1 MKIEMTPIGVVEEV
15 EEPAEK
21 TERFINRREKLRI
34 NPEFREGLTWLE
46 PGQKIQVLFYFHKSK
61 GWENITYS
69 YGQNKTTGVFNT
81 HSPNRPNGIGV
92 TAVDLLAMEDGVLT
106 VDGAD
111 MMEGTPILDIK
122 PMPHGGKP

>member
-1 MKIEMTPIGVVEEV
+1 MGALNGALIAADEYDKA
-15 EEPAEK
+15 AE
-21 TERFINRREKLRI
+21 L
-34 NPEFREGLTWLE
+34 
-46 PGQKIQVLFYFHKSK
+46 
-61 GWENITYS
+61 WENITYS